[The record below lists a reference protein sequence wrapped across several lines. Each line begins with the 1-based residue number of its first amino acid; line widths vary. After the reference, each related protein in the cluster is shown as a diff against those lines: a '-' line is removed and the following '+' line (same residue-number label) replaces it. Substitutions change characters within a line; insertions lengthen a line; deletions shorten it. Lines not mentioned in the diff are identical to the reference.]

1 MKDHREL
8 GTELKLFFFHDVAPY
23 GPFWLPKGMV
33 IFKELEKYLRDLY
46 SREGIQE
53 ISTPI
58 LVRKELWERSGHW
71 DKFGENMYSFKDDS
85 SDIALKPMNCPES
98 ALVYES
104 DVRSYR
110 DLPLRFA
117 ELGRLHRKE
126 VSGAVGG
133 LFRVRQ
139 LTMDDLH
146 IYCRPD
152 QLQDE
157 LATTF
162 RHINEFHKLFG
173 FTVEYF
179 LATKPE
185 KSLGTKEQWDT
196 AEKALAD
203 SLKMQKIK
211 YTVKEKDGAF
221 YGPKVDINIKD
232 AHNREWTISTVQV
245 DFQIPERFQLV
256 YTDQKQTEQRPI
268 IIHRAIFGTFERFIG
283 ILLEHTQGN
292 LPVWLAPVQVK
303 VLTVSEE
310 YRKPAIKLINELT
323 DSGLRVELDDSN
335 ESVGKK
341 IRNAELEKIPYI
353 IVYGEKEQES
363 GNLAV
368 REREN
373 KEVKQLTV
381 KQLISLVTDLPAQ
394 TGSHTSGV

>member
-1 MKDHREL
+1 MKDHRDI
-8 GTELKLFFFHDVAPY
+8 GKELKLFFFHDLAPY

-46 SREGIQE
+46 KKEGIQE

-58 LVRKELWERSGHW
+58 LVRKQLWERSGHW
-71 DKFGENMYSFKDDS
+71 EKFHDNMYMFKDDTS
-85 SDIALKPMNCPES
+85 EVALKPMNCPES

-117 ELGRLHRKE
+117 EIGRLHRKE

-139 LTMDDLH
+139 MTMDDLH

-157 LATTF
+157 LAMTF
-162 RHINEFHKLFG
+162 QHIKEFHKLFG
-173 FTVEYF
+173 FKVDYV
-179 LATKPE
+179 LATKPD
-185 KSLGTKEQWDT
+185 KSLGTKDQWNK
-196 AEKALAD
+196 AEAALVQ
-203 SLKMQKIK
+203 SLKEQKIQ

-232 AHNREWTISTVQV
+232 AHNRDWAISTVQV
-245 DFQIPERFQLV
+245 DFQIPERFKLV
-256 YTDQKQTEQRPI
+256 YTDANQSEQRPI

-283 ILLEHTQGN
+283 ILLEHTQGS
-292 LPVWLAPVQVK
+292 LPVWLSPVQVK
-303 VLTVSEE
+303 VLTVSED
-310 YRKPAIKLINELT
+310 YSKSASELVT
-323 DSGLRVELDDSN
+323 QLNSSTVRTELDDSN

-341 IRNAELEKIPYI
+341 IRNAEVEKVPYI
-353 IVYGEKEQES
+353 VVYGEKEQKS
-363 GNLAV
+363 GSLAV
-368 REREN
+368 RVRGSQVINEWS
-373 KEVKQLTV
+373 KQEFLTEMQ
-381 KQLISLVTDLPAQ
+381 KWSEPYRIKDL
-394 TGSHTSGV
+394 G